1 MYPGGKEDPEIL
13 ALRDNSPDQFFLER
27 IEGIPC
33 PPTGLVFTEFRA
45 DLHLDDVKYE
55 PGLPVHIWMDPG
67 YAGAYA
73 VEVVQIVDEQVRV
86 IDEVYER
93 GLVTD
98 EIIRVCQSREWW
110 QDVQFGAI
118 DVAGTQHQAMA
129 APTEVW
135 LKQTGLYLANQR
147 VRINEGT
154 ERLKGFFKPDPLSGR
169 PKIVISPRAAGV
181 LSELGAAPNP
191 FDGQTRVYK
200 WKTDRD
206 GNIVGQS
213 PEDKYNH
220 GVKALIYGIVDRFGY
235 GVIRDRERIKV
246 KHW

>member
-1 MYPGGKEDPEIL
+1 M
-13 ALRDNSPDQFFLER
+13 
-27 IEGIPC
+27 
-33 PPTGLVFTEFRA
+33 
-45 DLHLDDVKYE
+45 
-55 PGLPVHIWMDPG
+55 
-67 YAGAYA
+67 
-73 VEVVQIVDEQVRV
+73 VQIVDEQVRV

-98 EIIRVCQSREWW
+98 EIIRVCQAREWW

-118 DVAGTQHQAMA
+118 DIAGTQHQAMA
-129 APTEVW
+129 APTEIW
-135 LKQTGLYLANQR
+135 MRETGLYLANQR

-154 ERLKGFFKPDPLSGR
+154 ERLKAFLKPDPLNGH
-169 PKIVISPRAAGV
+169 PKILVSPKAVGL
-181 LSELGAAPNP
+181 LSEFGAAPNP

-206 GNIVGQS
+206 GNIVGQT

-235 GVIRDRERIKV
+235 GFVRDRERIKV